1 MLRYIDYTFQ
11 AKAII
16 ATEKTNCIV
25 DFCEE
30 SIEIARNLESTPR
43 DKRGPLFGIPL
54 SIKEC
59 FHVKGYDHTA
69 GLAKEIGKPSLE
81 DGSFVKVCCI
91 SLLYSNVNNKNNCN
105 YLYFSIYFSPFILC
119 NLIDLYYYIN

>member
-1 MLRYIDYTFQ
+1 MRAYIDYTFQ
-11 AKAII
+11 ANAII

-30 SIEIARNLESTPR
+30 STDTARNLESIPR
-43 DKRGPLFGIPL
+43 DKRGPLYGIPL

-81 DGSFVKVCCI
+81 DGSFVRVCFL
-91 SLLYSNVNNKNNCN
+91 SLWFVRM
-105 YLYFSIYFSPFILC
+105 
-119 NLIDLYYYIN
+119 